1 MDPCS
6 NAYLIMLWPQ
16 HACLFCS
23 LWRKMK
29 RLCLKPSIQDL
40 GTCFFSVVV
49 VTHFSFTLLCLFIL
63 FLKMSWKYRLSVVI
77 DKKKK
82 KGKKFNCYPHFFSGF
97 LKGWS
102 LRSCLQS
109 WMPGLLI
116 SCFLLDWQTVIFK
129 PVTWRS
135 FVQSWRN
142 VAASPSWSE
151 SFVTYVLYLH
161 FAGTLWKWHLSVPEC
176 CTEHVV
182 ER

>member
-29 RLCLKPSIQDL
+29 RLCLKPSIQEL
-40 GTCFFSVVV
+40 GTVFFFCCCDAFFLYFVVSLYSV
-49 VTHFSFTLLCLFIL
+49 FEDE
-63 FLKMSWKYRLSVVI
+63 LKVQIISCCWQ
-77 DKKKK
+77 KKK

-102 LRSCLQS
+102 LQSCLQS
-109 WMPGLLI
+109 WDPGLLI

-151 SFVTYVLYLH
+151 SFVTYGLYLH

-176 CTEHVV
+176 CTEHVA